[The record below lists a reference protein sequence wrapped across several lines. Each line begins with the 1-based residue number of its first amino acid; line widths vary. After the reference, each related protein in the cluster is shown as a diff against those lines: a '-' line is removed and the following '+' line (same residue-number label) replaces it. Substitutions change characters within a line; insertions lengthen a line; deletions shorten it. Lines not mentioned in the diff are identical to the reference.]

1 MRTSLEEYISKYG
14 EEEGKKKFEINRKKA
29 ITLENMIAKYGKE
42 EGYIRYNNFKLKLK
56 NTKGFDNYKK
66 THPNVTI
73 EEYKQL
79 FNHTSLNSFIKK
91 YGEEEGIKR
100 FNLYRNKNSDSNK
113 QTRLAYIEKYG
124 KEEYKK
130 THCVS
135 LENLIKKYGEE
146 EGNKRWL
153 KYLERQS
160 FANSIEG
167 YISRYGEDE
176 GKQKWYEYIEK
187 QRKSNKNGSEHFK
200 YINSINYYINT
211 YGEELGK
218 IKYEEYKQKQDRSS
232 LKYFLKKYGDKEIA
246 YQKYKENCKKSAQ
259 KHHSYYSLQSQELFK
274 SLYDF
279 ILLFDNNP
287 DIQYAEL
294 NKEYSLYDENG
305 KIKFYDFRYKNII
318 IEFNGDYWHGN
329 PIIYKENDIV
339 RGSITAKQLWEQ
351 DQYKKELAEKHNFN
365 ILYIWENEYEND
377 KITTIKNILEYI
389 KNHL

>member
-1 MRTSLEEYISKYG
+1 MKSKEEYIQLYG
-14 EEEGKKKFEINRKKA
+14 EIDGIKKYESNKKKA
-29 ITLENMIAKYGKE
+29 ITLENMIIKYGQE
-42 EGYIRYNNFKLKLK
+42 EGNIRYNNYLQKIY
-56 NTKGFDNYKK
+56 NTRGFDYYLK
-66 THPNVTI
+66 THPTATL
-73 EEYKQL
+73 EEYKQRY
-79 FNHTSLNSFIKK
+79 NHTSKESFIKR
-91 YGEEEGIKR
+91 YGEEEG
-100 FNLYRNKNSDSNK
+100 NKYYSDFILKLSK
-113 QTRLAYIEKYG
+113 SGKESRLKYIEKYG
-124 KEEYKK
+124 LDEYKR
-130 THCVS
+130 THCIS

-153 KYLERQS
+153 KYLEKQS

-200 YINSINYYINT
+200 YINSINYYIDT

-218 IKYEEYKQKQDRSS
+218 IKYEEYKQKQDRNS

-246 YQKYKENCKKSAQ
+246 YQKYKENCKKHAQ
-259 KHHSYYSLQSQELFK
+259 KNHSYYSLKSQELFK
-274 SLYDF
+274 SLYEY

-329 PIIYKENDIV
+329 PTIYKENDIV
-339 RGSITAKQLWEQ
+339 HSSIMAKQLWEQ

-365 ILYIWENEYEND
+365 ILYVWENEYEND